1 MEQKGKSAI
10 KDLLENSILSISAY
24 LKLLNGILNSFEAR
38 IVGEVSEVKISSVGH
53 VYFSLKDK
61 KDKSVLSCVI
71 WNYDYK
77 LCGVELREG
86 LEVVAKGIPDVY
98 PPTGRLSFKAK
109 TIQLKGE
116 GELKKE
122 YEKLK
127 KKLEEEGL
135 FSEERKKE
143 IPSFIRR
150 VGVITSKQGA
160 VISDFLNNLGRFGFQ
175 IKFIDSR
182 VEGLEAVKDLLNS
195 VKTIKKQDIDVL
207 VIMRG
212 GGSLE
217 SFLAFNNE
225 TLIREVSGLPF
236 PVIAAI
242 GHDKDVPLLAL
253 AADKMVSTPT
263 AAANLLNQSW
273 QEAELELKSAEREI
287 FNCFSSS
294 LRSLEYK
301 TDSLFLKIRDKLEKV
316 ISLFKMIEF
325 RIKNVIPRML
335 ENKIERMKD
344 KLENIEKIIN
354 QNDPERNL
362 KLGYCIAA
370 SKGGV
375 VKNIDDVKV
384 DDAIDLKVFNGII
397 NTQVKKIQK
406 NERKKS

>member
-1 MEQKGKSAI
+1 MEQKGKSAV
-10 KDLLENSILSISAY
+10 KELLENNILSISAY

-61 KDKSVLSCVI
+61 KDKSVLSCVV

-77 LCGVELREG
+77 LCGVELKEG
-86 LEVVAKGIPDVY
+86 LEIIAKGIPDVY

-109 TIQLKGE
+109 TIQLMGE

-127 KKLEEEGL
+127 KKLEDEGL
-135 FSEERKKE
+135 FDLNKKKE
-143 IPSFIRR
+143 IPSFVKR
-150 VGVITSKQGA
+150 VGIITSKQGA

-182 VEGLEAVKDLLNS
+182 VEGLEAVRDLLNS
-195 VKTIKKQDIDVL
+195 VKTMKKQDIDVL

-225 TLIREVSGLPF
+225 ILIREIASLPF

-242 GHDKDVPLLAL
+242 GHDKDVPLLSL
-253 AADKMVSTPT
+253 VADKMVSTPT

-273 QEAELELKSAEREI
+273 QEAELELKVMEREI
-287 FNCFSSS
+287 FNSFSSS

-301 TDSLFLKIRDKLEKV
+301 INNLFLKIKDKLEKV

-325 RIKNVIPRML
+325 RIKSVIPKIL
-335 ENKIERMKD
+335 ENEISKMKD

-362 KLGYCIAA
+362 KLGYCIAN
-370 SKGGV
+370 SKKGV
-375 VKNIDDVKV
+375 IKNINDVKV
-384 DDAIDLKVFNGII
+384 EDIIDLKVYNGII

-406 NERKKS
+406 NEGKKS

>member
-1 MEQKGKSAI
+1 MEQKGKSAV
-10 KDLLENSILSISAY
+10 KELLENNILSISAY

-71 WNYDYK
+71 WNNDYR
-77 LCGVELREG
+77 LCGVELKEG
-86 LEVVAKGIPDVY
+86 LEITARGIPDVY

-109 TIQLKGE
+109 TIQLMGE

-127 KKLEEEGL
+127 KKLEDEGL
-135 FSEERKKE
+135 FDLDKKKE
-143 IPSFIRR
+143 IPSFVKR
-150 VGVITSKQGA
+150 VGIITSKQGA

-195 VKTIKKQDIDVL
+195 VRTMKKADIDVL

-225 TLIREVSGLPF
+225 VLIREVNSLPF

-273 QEAELELKSAEREI
+273 QEAESELKAREREI
-287 FNCFSSS
+287 FNSFSSS
-294 LRSLEYK
+294 LRSSEYRINN
-301 TDSLFLKIRDKLEKV
+301 LFLKIKDKLEKV
-316 ISLFKMIEF
+316 ISLFKMIEY
-325 RIKNVIPRML
+325 RIKSVIPKIL
-335 ENKIERMKD
+335 ENEINKMRD

-362 KLGYCIAA
+362 KLGYCIATNK
-370 SKGGV
+370 KGV
-375 VKNIDDVKV
+375 IKDINNVKV
-384 DDAIDLKVFNGII
+384 EDIIDLKVHNGII
-397 NTQVKKIQK
+397 NTQVKEIQK
-406 NERKKS
+406 NEGKKS